1 MTEAFRDMLGAWPN
15 ISGRDGNS
23 LRRFAYFLNQCQEA
37 IVEMKG
43 LEILNDNRENH
54 KLLKKLPDWVVSR
67 WSRIASTSRKVDGV
81 YISFKQFAEFINE
94 EASIACD
101 PVTSLGSLRG
111 IPEQEHR
118 DRHTS
123 TTANH
128 KKRNLETTT

>member
-1 MTEAFRDMLGAWPN
+1 
-15 ISGRDGNS
+15 
-23 LRRFAYFLNQCQEA
+23 
-37 IVEMKG
+37 MKG

-54 KLLKKLPDWVVSR
+54 KLLKKLPDWVVNR

-81 YISFKQFAEFINE
+81 YIFFKQFAEFINE

-111 IPEQEHR
+111 IPEQEHKGR
-118 DRHTS
+118 QTS

-128 KKRNLETTT
+128 KKRNIETTT